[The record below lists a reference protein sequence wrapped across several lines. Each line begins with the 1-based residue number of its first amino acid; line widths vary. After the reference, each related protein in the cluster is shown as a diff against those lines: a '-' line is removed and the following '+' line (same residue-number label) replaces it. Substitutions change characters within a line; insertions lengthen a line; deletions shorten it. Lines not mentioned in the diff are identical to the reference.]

1 MNEVGDLVKG
11 RCVFEKESKVFMK
24 ILMLAIFGMVL
35 AKGQIRPS
43 LDPGIVN
50 NNVTNLPA
58 HKISSNDLIGVSV
71 YDAPELTRT
80 VRVSVDGTIVLPMLK
95 RGIRAAGL
103 LPHELEVSIAE
114 TLKSEEILVRPIITV
129 TMIEYNSRRV
139 SVVGAV
145 VNAQT
150 FQVIGETRLLDALAK
165 AGGPSP
171 DAGPELLLRREAGN
185 TQTIDLTKLLSGD
198 SEGMNVLLDG
208 GEEIR
213 VPVARKIFVVGNVTK
228 PQAIPVRQ
236 PGDATVLRLL
246 AQVEGTTPYFSDTAW
261 IYRDD
266 PVTKERKQ
274 IPVPLKAILQRKSD
288 DMLLLAE
295 DIFYIPDNSRRR
307 RSADIAKALL
317 GTGQSAATA
326 LIYVKGR

>member
-1 MNEVGDLVKG
+1 MKTLLLV
-11 RCVFEKESKVFMK
+11 CLVAAAAEAQS
-24 ILMLAIFGMVL
+24 
-35 AKGQIRPS
+35 RPGAVDATFANS
-43 LDPGIVN
+43 VA
-50 NNVTNLPA
+50 NLPA
-58 HKISSNDLIGVSV
+58 HKISPNDLIGVAV

-80 VRVSVDGTIVLPMLK
+80 VRVSADGLILLPMLK

-103 LPHELEVSIAE
+103 MPQELEGTIAAM
-114 TLKSEEILVRPIITV
+114 LRSEEILVRPMVTV

-145 VNAQT
+145 MNAQS

-165 AGGPSP
+165 AGGPSA
-171 DAGPELLLRREAGN
+171 DAGPELLLRREGGA
-185 TQTIDLTKLLSGD
+185 TQKFELLKLMSND

-213 VPVARKIFVVGNVTK
+213 IPAARKIFVVGNITK
-228 PQAIPVRQ
+228 PQAIVVRQ
-236 PGDATVLRLL
+236 PADASVLRIL
-246 AQVEGTTPYFSDTAW
+246 AQVEGTTPYYSGTAW

-274 IPVPLKAILQRKSD
+274 IAVPLKAILQRKSPD
-288 DMLLLAE
+288 VMLQPE
-295 DIFYIPDNSRRR
+295 DVFYIPDDQRKR

-317 GTGQSAATA
+317 TGGQSAASA
-326 LIYVKGR
+326 LIYVAAR

>member
-1 MNEVGDLVKG
+1 
-11 RCVFEKESKVFMK
+11 MK
-24 ILMLAIFGMVL
+24 ILALAFLGVVL
-35 AKGQIRPS
+35 ALGQARP
-43 LDPGIVN
+43 DVGVVN
-50 NNVTNLPA
+50 NAVTNLPA
-58 HKISSNDLIGVSV
+58 HKISPNDLIGISV

-80 VRVSVDGTIVLPMLK
+80 VRVSVEGAIVLPMLK
-95 RGIRAAGL
+95 RGIQAAGL
-103 LPHELEVSIAE
+103 LPRELETLIAE
-114 TLKSEEILVRPIITV
+114 TLKGEEILVRPIVTV

-165 AGGPSP
+165 AGGPSAE
-171 DAGPELLLRREAGN
+171 AGPQLLLRREGGA

-213 VPVARKIFVVGNVTK
+213 VPLARKIFVVGNVTK

-236 PGDATVLRLL
+236 PADATVLRLL

-266 PVTKERKQ
+266 PVTKTRKQ
-274 IPVPLKAILQRKSD
+274 IPVPLKAILQRKAD
-288 DMLLLAE
+288 DMQLLAE
-295 DIFYIPDNSRRR
+295 DIFYIPDNSRKR
-307 RSADIAKALL
+307 RSADIGKVLL

-326 LIYVKGR
+326 LIYIGGR